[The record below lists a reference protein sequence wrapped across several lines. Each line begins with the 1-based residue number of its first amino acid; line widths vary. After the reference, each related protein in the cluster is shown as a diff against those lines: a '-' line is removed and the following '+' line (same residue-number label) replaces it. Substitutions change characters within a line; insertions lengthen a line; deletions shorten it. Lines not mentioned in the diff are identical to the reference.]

1 MECRDRRLMAR
12 RGPRPKPTVVHKI
25 EGTYN
30 PTRHGKGRA
39 QEPQP
44 EADLGAAPLDLT
56 DAETALWD
64 HALGASPKGMLKE
77 TDRAA
82 MIVLVEAG
90 ARHNEARRMQH
101 LLDTDAQLKL
111 VVRGKSGQLVES
123 PYNRIL
129 DKTAKTILNAC
140 DRLGFVPT
148 ARPRIRLD
156 ETGQPVEGKAEDA
169 WSMLRVI
176 RGGK

>member
-1 MECRDRRLMAR
+1 MAT
-12 RGPRPKPTVVHKI
+12 RGRRPKPTLLHKI
-25 EGTYN
+25 EGTFN
-30 PTRHGKGRA
+30 ETKHGRDRTG
-39 QEPQP
+39 EPQP
-44 EADLGAAPLDLT
+44 EADLGAAPIDLT

-64 HALGASPKGMLKE
+64 HAIGSAPKGMLKE
-77 TDRAA
+77 TDRPA

-90 ARHNEARRMQH
+90 ARHNAARLAQH

-111 VVRGKSGQLVES
+111 VVKGKNGTLVES

-129 DKTAKTILNAC
+129 DKTAKTILTAC

-148 ARPRIRLD
+148 ARPRIHLD
-156 ETGQPVEGKAEDA
+156 ANTGDIVEGKTDP

-176 RGGK
+176 RGGRTPDA